1 MDVLLAQNT
10 FNVGSGQSTRIAYSG
25 VNLYNMYSRFHNV
38 YNFNATEMSQ
48 NENGTLQSHIT
59 DAWAPTGEK
68 YLGRIWRRDL
78 ATRQMSLGVGFEVTQ
93 QHVIPIICMCLKCGS
108 RCKLSTPAQDHA

>member
-38 YNFNATEMSQ
+38 YNFNATEMS
-48 NENGTLQSHIT
+48 
-59 DAWAPTGEK
+59 
-68 YLGRIWRRDL
+68 
-78 ATRQMSLGVGFEVTQ
+78 
-93 QHVIPIICMCLKCGS
+93 
-108 RCKLSTPAQDHA
+108 